1 MSLYMLEIRRQ
12 NKIMFVVKGGL
23 YLGIKEPKF
32 FLLIIFYVL
41 VFFLVQF
48 WFGFRGG
55 SNLSTHRAGRW
66 QVRKGIGRG
75 SAAIYRPSGANS
87 LFP

>member
-1 MSLYMLEIRRQ
+1 MSLYMLEISRQ
-12 NKIMFVVKGGL
+12 YKIMFGVKGGL

-55 SNLSTHRAGRW
+55 SSLSTHRAGR
-66 QVRKGIGRG
+66 
-75 SAAIYRPSGANS
+75 
-87 LFP
+87 